1 MQVLALS
8 KVSESLCVKGTLTRD
23 FISLPLIGEAKV
35 LISQQVSTVD
45 LSEVCQVDT
54 AGLAFL
60 LLLIEEANKTSRPLS
75 FQHLPED
82 LIKLAELSA
91 VDSFLSVA

>member
-1 MQVLALS
+1 MQVLTLS
-8 KVSESLCVKGTLTRD
+8 KKSEILRVKGALTRD
-23 FISLPLIGEAKV
+23 FISQPIIEQSKE
-35 LISQQVSTVD
+35 LISQQVSIID
-45 LSEVCQVDT
+45 LSAISQVDT

-60 LLLIEEANKTSRPLS
+60 LLLIEEANKTQSPLS
-75 FQHLPED
+75 FQHLPDD